1 VGVNKCADNSAE
13 DRAIL
18 AATYYPSDP
27 VYDSAGNQ
35 IVNCDVSRNTVPGKA
50 HQLGAKV
57 TYNGVT
63 DTFYYKPIG
72 NVWTPSATQIA
83 GKPESADWENNANP
97 TQEAI
102 NVLSMSF
109 ANLNSVLATKTPNT
123 AIGCTANS
131 GCADGKWCSY
141 GTCCTDNQCGWGDG
155 TNTPFECVAN
165 GGVKNNQ
172 WLTGICRGGVW
183 KTQLNGAG
191 CSSFMCD
198 AGTCLNNVCTS
209 SILGCTRKTC
219 ANIISS
225 RAYVC
230 GVYGD
235 GCGGTLNCG
244 TCASGQ
250 QCIGGAC
257 FASLL
262 PNASECKSNLE
273 CASQNCSY
281 GNCCDNG
288 QCGWGDSGLG
298 GPRMC
303 IASGGGNSNQWLT
316 GVCRN
321 GIWKAVINGFGC
333 DSFICD
339 SGTCVNN
346 VCVQP

>member
-1 VGVNKCADNSAE
+1 VFWPPKRRIRRSVAPPTAAAQTENGALTEHVAPIINAAGAME
-13 DRAIL
+13 QIL
-18 AATYYPSDP
+18 
-27 VYDSAGNQ
+27 
-35 IVNCDVSRNTVPGKA
+35 R
-50 HQLGAKV
+50 L
-57 TYNGVT
+57 
-63 DTFYYKPIG
+63 
-72 NVWTPSATQIA
+72 
-83 GKPESADWENNANP
+83 
-97 TQEAI
+97 
-102 NVLSMSF
+102 NVL
-109 ANLNSVLATKTPNT
+109 P
-123 AIGCTANS
+123 
-131 GCADGKWCSY
+131 
-141 GTCCTDNQCGWGDG
+141 
-155 TNTPFECVAN
+155 N